1 MDDCE
6 FVFPRSKSK
15 KQLTTKDTKATQVN
29 LECGDLRIWWSGG
42 RDRVVQRSGD
52 LVIQRSAA
60 LVIERGD
67 WQMRFRLLIS
77 FPLCSFVSFVV
88 KDLCVCGSRSVSNF
102 GQRKRPPEAALIF
115 RMNSRMNGEKD
126 STSSCG
132 HRR

>member
-6 FVFPRSKSK
+6 FVFPKSK
-15 KQLTTKDTKATQVN
+15 KRLTTKERRPTKVN

-52 LVIQRSAA
+52 LVI
-60 LVIERGD
+60 ERGD
-67 WQMRFRLLIS
+67 WQTRFRLLIS

-115 RMNSRMNGEKD
+115 R
-126 STSSCG
+126 
-132 HRR
+132 